1 MKLSIVVLLIATAAG
16 MAAAQPYADCDMNT
30 YYSSLSLA
38 KDRAEMH
45 TLIKNTHRNQLPY
58 TSSAPDVWDALI
70 ALDSDGELFRLFLV
84 CRCVQK
90 CRLYQ
95 NQVYVHHF
103 NVHFLF
109 FINLCVLVYR
119 LVLEYYL
126 VNVCHAMSELDQF
139 LTLFRW
145 AVVA

>member
-1 MKLSIVVLLIATAAG
+1 MAPHDINYTMKLSIVVLLIATTAG

-70 ALDSDGELFRLFLV
+70 ALDSDGELFCLFGMWLWSVWCFLRGLMFLV
-84 CRCVQK
+84 VSVSGQ
-90 CRLYQ
+90 YATP
-95 NQVYVHHF
+95 F
-103 NVHFLF
+103 
-109 FINLCVLVYR
+109 
-119 LVLEYYL
+119 
-126 VNVCHAMSELDQF
+126 
-139 LTLFRW
+139 TLLS
-145 AVVA
+145 

>member
-1 MKLSIVVLLIATAAG
+1 

-70 ALDSDGELFRLFLV
+70 ALDSDGELFCLV
-84 CRCVQK
+84 WFVVVGRVVGLGK
-90 CRLYQ
+90 CSCNIR
-95 NQVYVHHF
+95 
-103 NVHFLF
+103 
-109 FINLCVLVYR
+109 
-119 LVLEYYL
+119 
-126 VNVCHAMSELDQF
+126 
-139 LTLFRW
+139 
-145 AVVA
+145 